1 MNAFPSERPTKPIEN
16 HPSNTLVFA
25 KRIDRLATL
34 ARERLLCEPDADAIV
49 AAVENL
55 DAIRALAGQVMT

>member
-25 KRIDRLATL
+25 RRVHRLAEL
-34 ARERLLCEPDADAIV
+34 ARERLMCEPDADAIV

-55 DAIRALAGQVMT
+55 DAIRALAAGVMT